1 MSIKAK
7 KMSEEIL
14 TEEKQRVA
22 DLARSEAIEKMKLK
36 PKFKAL
42 PRNKRR
48 ELLREWQKK

>member
-1 MSIKAK
+1 
-7 KMSEEIL
+7 MSEEIL
-14 TEEKQRVA
+14 TEEEKQRVA
-22 DLARSEAIEKMKLK
+22 DLARSESIEKMKLK